1 MEIYILDKVE
11 QTYLSHEQ
19 IEELLSFALSYLNK
33 KESTEVSVVL
43 TDAKEVHQ
51 LNRDY
56 RGIDSP
62 TDVLSFAQIEN
73 TDDALEQEDIEV
85 EEDLLG
91 DIILAVDVVNAQ
103 APEFGNT
110 TQEEMNFMLIH
121 GLLHL
126 LGYDHM
132 EDDEA
137 EIMEALED
145 EILNAYAQKHA

>member
-11 QTYLSHEQ
+11 QTYLSHKQ

>member
-110 TQEEMNFMLIH
+110 TQDEMNFMLIH